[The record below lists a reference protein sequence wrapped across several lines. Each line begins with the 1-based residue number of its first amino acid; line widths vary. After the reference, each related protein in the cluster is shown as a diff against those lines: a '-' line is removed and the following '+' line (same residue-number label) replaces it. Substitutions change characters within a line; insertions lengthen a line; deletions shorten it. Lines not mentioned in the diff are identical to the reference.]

1 MTWATSS
8 CDHKTANKTFR
19 PRIFMVDIATITD
32 VQPKWNS
39 VHVPDLYRS
48 SIPALRPPRHIR
60 RPPSVAECIGNLNHL
75 FLRGDIIAEP
85 ASMSI
90 VGAISEICGFASVAS
105 GGAAVGNLRSVPDR
119 AARSYSERAPP
130 SARLGNGFRL
140 VRLSGIDRIAAPAP
154 SAGRG

>member
-1 MTWATSS
+1 MTRGG
-8 CDHKTANKTFR
+8 H
-19 PRIFMVDIATITD
+19 
-32 VQPKWNS
+32 
-39 VHVPDLYRS
+39 VHRKFK
-48 SIPALRPPRHIR
+48 PPFSER
-60 RPPSVAECIGNLNHL
+60 RY
-75 FLRGDIIAEP
+75 IAEP

-105 GGAAVGNLRSVPDR
+105 GGAAVGNVRSVPDR

-154 SAGRG
+154 SAGRGSVGPDE